1 MYVADDL
8 RVIGTFHNL
17 IETLVCYEVLLLW
30 TTNAPQMIGRS
41 ATHVFSRFL
50 TFVSVH
56 LSSDFFL
63 LVIACCASWIP
74 AR

>member
-17 IETLVCYEVLLLW
+17 IDMLGCHEFLLVW
-30 TTNAPQMIGRS
+30 TTNTPQMIGSS
-41 ATHVFSRFL
+41 ATRVFSRLL

-56 LSSDFFL
+56 LSSDFL
-63 LVIACCASWIP
+63 LVVTCCTS
-74 AR
+74 

>member
-1 MYVADDL
+1 MHVADDL

-17 IETLVCYEVLLLW
+17 IDMLGCHEVLLVW
-30 TTNAPQMIGRS
+30 TTNAPQMTGRS
-41 ATHVFSRFL
+41 ATRVFSRFL

-56 LSSDFFL
+56 LSSNFL
-63 LVIACCASWIP
+63 LVLACCASWIA